1 MDISALSSLGAG
13 AIYRPESL
21 YAPARTAAAVAARSA
36 ASIPLDPST
45 GLPLISSQ
53 TQIQIVAARAMYEW
67 NLQAIA
73 ALRGENVTALAFSAS
88 SRSSMEVVQAL
99 IQGASF
105 EDAGAALS
113 SSGSYG
119 ASGSALDQVLGIIL
133 DYFSPAASA
142 LRVTGYGLSGA
153 SGADSRSNGIAQ
165 ALGAGTQ
172 AAGSGAPSLLLIA
185 MHRAETYS
193 LRYLDL
199 YAESGKAPS
208 FGSYVG
214 ASGGYGTYALRALG
228 IDASSVEDIL
238 VAYFGPGYSSDGY
251 SPINLYA

>member
-53 TQIQIVAARAMYEW
+53 TQIQILAARSMYEW

-73 ALRGENVTALAFSAS
+73 ALRGENALALAFSIS

-105 EDAGAALS
+105 QDAGSALS

-119 ASGSALDQVLGIIL
+119 ASGSGLDQILGIFL

-153 SGADSRSNGIAQ
+153 SGVDSRSNGIAQ

-214 ASGGYGTYALRALG
+214 ASGGYGSYALRALG
-228 IDASSVEDIL
+228 IDASSEEDIL